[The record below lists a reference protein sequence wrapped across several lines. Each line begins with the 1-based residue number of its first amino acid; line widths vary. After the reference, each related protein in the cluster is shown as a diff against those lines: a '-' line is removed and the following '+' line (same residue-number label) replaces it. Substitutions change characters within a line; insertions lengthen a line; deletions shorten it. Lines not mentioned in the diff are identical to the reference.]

1 LEAADDPARPTDH
14 ARPAETRL
22 SAYQRLRRRVYRWLE
37 VGPAGDAQ
45 GRWVDRLLIALV
57 ISAVLLV
64 ALETEPDFE
73 EQWGDLFAFAELCI
87 GTVFLVEYL
96 ARLWIADLHPP
107 FRRYTPLGARLR
119 YALQPVALIDLLAV
133 LPFLLAP
140 LLSAGDFKVLIF
152 LRLARF
158 FKIARYSPAL
168 RSLANAVF
176 AERHAIGASLIIIF
190 GVVMVAATAMYM
202 AERHVQPDSLGTIP
216 AAIWWALTTV
226 TTVGYGDVVPVTRI
240 GQMIG
245 GLVMLLGYG
254 LFALPVGIVATAFAR
269 EIHSRDFAITW
280 GMVARVPLFQD
291 LKAAE
296 IAEITKLLRAQSAAP
311 GQVISRRGEPA
322 NSMYFIAS
330 GAVEAVFETSRMRL
344 EEGAFFGEMAL
355 LAERR
360 RTATVSAVSP
370 TQLLVL
376 DSHDLRGLMRRKPA
390 VARHVLDEVMRRRDA
405 SGGDML
411 EEEIV
416 AAQAD
421 TVDRRRAGDAGDGE
435 EPATEA
441 AMPEVEETMPDLFA
455 QDPQPDLS
463 GEDDGAQDAQARDEE
478 TPDDDLPDDTVP
490 GDRTRPA

>member
-1 LEAADDPARPTDH
+1 
-14 ARPAETRL
+14 
-22 SAYQRLRRRVYRWLE
+22 
-37 VGPAGDAQ
+37 
-45 GRWVDRLLIALV
+45 
-57 ISAVLLV
+57 
-64 ALETEPDFE
+64 
-73 EQWGDLFAFAELCI
+73 
-87 GTVFLVEYL
+87 
-96 ARLWIADLHPP
+96 
-107 FRRYTPLGARLR
+107 
-119 YALQPVALIDLLAV
+119 
-133 LPFLLAP
+133 
-140 LLSAGDFKVLIF
+140 
-152 LRLARF
+152 
-158 FKIARYSPAL
+158 
-168 RSLANAVF
+168 
-176 AERHAIGASLIIIF
+176 
-190 GVVMVAATAMYM
+190 
-202 AERHVQPDSLGTIP
+202 
-216 AAIWWALTTV
+216 
-226 TTVGYGDVVPVTRI
+226 
-240 GQMIG
+240 
-245 GLVMLLGYG
+245 
-254 LFALPVGIVATAFAR
+254 
-269 EIHSRDFAITW
+269 
-280 GMVARVPLFQD
+280 MVARVPLFQD

-421 TVDRRRAGDAGDGE
+421 TVDRRGAGDAGDGE